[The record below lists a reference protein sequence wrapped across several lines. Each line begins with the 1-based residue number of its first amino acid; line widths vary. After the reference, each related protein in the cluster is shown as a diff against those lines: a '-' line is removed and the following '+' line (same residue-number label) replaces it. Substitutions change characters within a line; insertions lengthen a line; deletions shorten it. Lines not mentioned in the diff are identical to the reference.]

1 MGYMKKNHI
10 FAAENGAM
18 MNVEKIQ
25 KVVLQILG
33 LQTITDIQLILI
45 YKMQHFR

>member
-1 MGYMKKNHI
+1 MGYMNQNHI
-10 FAAENGAM
+10 GAAENGPM

-25 KVVLQILG
+25 KVVQQILE